1 MVPNEELK
9 NKIDS
14 IYTAC
19 ATSINANSIRDQ
31 DKLLNHVWS
40 ITKHSLQ
47 EHLLSY
53 NPDIIITFTLKFYLH
68 YNKTLRHTHN
78 ICEWKRRRKRRFAKE
93 CYNNLLKIYIPE
105 KSKEILQAVVN
116 TIYEEKLW
124 EFETDCFEVLCTLL
138 ESGVSGALMFHII
151 WDKIENPN
159 INPEN
164 TRRIIRILYELLD
177 VYDWPDSYDTILV
190 IERILNL
197 FYISVTDT
205 KLNNHIT
212 PYATLKKGLEVC
224 IINMVKHVCN
234 DHLLIIVQHMCS
246 WAVEPGM
253 TDEIILEFGS
263 TLEYTA
269 YMHEVALY
277 EKTLTPKVFPLLMDM
292 IASKSKIISLLGN
305 RVIQYLIDRKE
316 NKMNFDTPKI
326 FFENNQFD
334 LTIGEC
340 LKEDKLFCKLHREIL
355 HDSILKSIINHC
367 SSRMNLET
375 TYCTICL
382 FVIEIPCGFTA
393 AAIVCLIMNLQDM
406 TLRKGKHQAGVSYHL
421 HAIIIAIMSLL
432 CWVHKA
438 KVFYEYVNKIMLER
452 AQWAPHLNPPIQSQ
466 YNFAAHHILWD
477 KPDLFFVDWEARY
490 GLWKCFRLRET
501 DDYTNEL

>member
-105 KSKEILQAVVN
+105 KSKEISQAVVN

-355 HDSILKSIINHC
+355 HDSILK
-367 SSRMNLET
+367 T
-375 TYCTICL
+375 
-382 FVIEIPCGFTA
+382 

-406 TLRKGKHQAGVSYHL
+406 TLRKGKHQAEVSYHL

>member
-105 KSKEILQAVVN
+105 KSKEISQAVVN

-292 IASKSKIISLLGN
+292 IASKSKIISLL
-305 RVIQYLIDRKE
+305 
-316 NKMNFDTPKI
+316 
-326 FFENNQFD
+326 
-334 LTIGEC
+334 
-340 LKEDKLFCKLHREIL
+340 
-355 HDSILKSIINHC
+355 
-367 SSRMNLET
+367 
-375 TYCTICL
+375 
-382 FVIEIPCGFTA
+382 EIPCGFTA

-406 TLRKGKHQAGVSYHL
+406 TLRKGKHQAEVSYHL